1 MKKADLGKYGGPI
14 IEFISGS
21 LLSAAT
27 TVGFL
32 TKSILPFVI
41 IAGITGLLLAFTPLI
56 IIGIKALIRRKEL
69 VVKATKEDEEKYRTP
84 FPEIDQNPGQSA
96 VIQMLFEAVT
106 NNYNASPLIN
116 VDENG
121 KLWMEAAVKVGKE
134 GTEEEFKFI
143 RISEL
148 YLTPAAME
156 IDTLDWQV
164 SSAAIVEKF
173 EEDCKSVLGDYKK

>member
-56 IIGIKALIRRKEL
+56 IIGIKALIRKKEL
-69 VVKATKEDEEKYRTP
+69 VVKATKEDEEKYSQLS
-84 FPEIDQNPGQSA
+84 DL
-96 VIQMLFEAVT
+96 LF
-106 NNYNASPLIN
+106 
-116 VDENG
+116 G
-121 KLWMEAAVKVGKE
+121 
-134 GTEEEFKFI
+134 
-143 RISEL
+143 L
-148 YLTPAAME
+148 Y
-156 IDTLDWQV
+156 DDD
-164 SSAAIVEKF
+164 
-173 EEDCKSVLGDYKK
+173 EEDFDSLL